1 MKPRIFIGS
10 SVEGLN
16 VAYSIQQNLSF
27 DAEITVWDQGVF
39 ELSKT
44 TIESLID
51 KLNSSDFGIFVF
63 SEDDITTIRDE
74 NKNTVRDNVLFEFG
88 LFIGKLSR
96 ERVYFIIPSESEL
109 HLPTDLLGITPG
121 KYESN
126 REDGSMQAATGPV
139 ANQIRQQIK
148 KLGKRIENEE
158 SAKSPDEKKD
168 IDSLEFDWVNDFID
182 KKYNVARKKLKGI
195 IKKEKDSDKI
205 IDKEIWIAYCDFR
218 ENEIS
223 GEKSLNDLLSKYGK
237 KRFAVKRIAE
247 IFSWEDYF
255 DKAIEILKQ
264 GLIDFDNDTE
274 LVSVLTDCIK
284 KTEGVDKAMDL
295 LNEHN
300 PNENIEIS
308 LKLSSLYED
317 EGNLIEARKVIHKI
331 YMRYPNNENIKY
343 KYARIA
349 LDLEEDEI
357 ALYLLKSLTIDHPK
371 TYEYWGYLSNSAVS
385 LDFYDLAFKALRKA
399 DELSQSKES
408 WIKSNIG
415 NILNNKG
422 LYTEAVKYL
431 EKGIELNN
439 SSEYAHNRLSSTI
452 KNQEEEVKKV
462 EIKRKEGLQK
472 IRNFE
477 IE

>member
-44 TIESLID
+44 TLESLID

-63 SEDDITTIRDE
+63 SEDDITTIREE

-96 ERVYFIIPSESEL
+96 ERVYFVIPSESEL

-168 IDSLEFDWVNDFID
+168 IDSIEFEWVNDFFD

-195 IKKEKDSDKI
+195 IKKEKDIDKI
-205 IDKEIWIAYCDFR
+205 IEKEIWIAYCDFR
-218 ENEIS
+218 ENEIL
-223 GEKSLNDLLSKYGK
+223 GEKALNDLLSKYGK
-237 KRFAVKRIAE
+237 KKHAVKIIAE

-284 KTEGVDKAMDL
+284 KTEGVDKAMEL

-300 PNENIEIS
+300 PNDNIEVA

-317 EGNLIEARKVIHKI
+317 EGSISEARKVIHKI

-349 LDLEEDEI
+349 IDLEENEI
-357 ALYLLKSLTIDHPK
+357 ALYLFKSLTVEHPNK
-371 TYEYWGYLSNSAVS
+371 YDYWGYLSNSAIP

-399 DELSQSKES
+399 EELSKSKES

-431 EKGIELNN
+431 EKGIELNK

-452 KNQEEEVKKV
+452 KNQEEEIKKV